1 MDDRFTLPMY
11 AYYTEALAITEPIAH
26 KLTEAER
33 TALAWTIAKHLAL
46 KGVTPPAK
54 IRTAPLID
62 RPMGLRS
69 P

>member
-11 AYYTEALAITEPIAH
+11 AFFTEALAITEPIAH

-46 KGVTPPAK
+46 RASVPPEKFGAAMAVDK
-54 IRTAPLID
+54 
-62 RPMGLRS
+62 PMGLRWS
-69 P
+69 

>member
-46 KGVTPPAK
+46 KASVPPEKFGAMPAVDK
-54 IRTAPLID
+54 
-62 RPMGLRS
+62 PMGLRW

>member
-1 MDDRFTLPMY
+1 
-11 AYYTEALAITEPIAH
+11 LAITEPIAH

-46 KGVTPPAK
+46 KGVTPPAN